1 MARCLVDGA
10 QLTGQIGTHR
20 YGLLR
25 SGLGRSARMH
35 AFLPLR
41 PTPVSQSIPVFAARR
56 QFLLAGATLLIAACT
71 PGELV
76 RPAAPTPLT
85 TSAAKPR
92 IALALGGGAARGFAH
107 IGVIK
112 VLESHG
118 IVPDMVVG
126 TSAGAVVGALYAG
139 GFDPF
144 QMQKLAQQLD
154 EKVFADWTL
163 GGRGFLKGEA
173 LQEFINQHLSRRA
186 IERLNKPFAAIA
198 TDLQSGERIVFRTG
212 DTGMAVRASAAVPGV
227 FQPTPIKGR
236 NYVDGGLTSPVPVR
250 AAREMG
256 ADIVIAVD
264 ISARPEGQP
273 TDSLTSVMWQTITIM
288 GGAISKNE
296 LKEADIVIRPALPY
310 VKSWDF
316 TARNEAMLEGERA
329 AQQAL
334 PALRQKLGR

>member
-1 MARCLVDGA
+1 
-10 QLTGQIGTHR
+10 
-20 YGLLR
+20 
-25 SGLGRSARMH
+25 MH